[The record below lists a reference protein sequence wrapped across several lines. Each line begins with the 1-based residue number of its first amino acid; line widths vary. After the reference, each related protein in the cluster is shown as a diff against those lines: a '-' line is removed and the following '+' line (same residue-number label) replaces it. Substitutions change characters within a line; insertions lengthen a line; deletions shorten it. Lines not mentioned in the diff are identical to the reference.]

1 MSALL
6 IAEAMAWLGAN
17 QGAMRCTRDT
27 VIMTARYELTM
38 LDASVRVVGGDY
50 VAATIAAVANLQD
63 QIAARRERRA
73 RLAGGAR

>member
-1 MSALL
+1 MSPAL
-6 IAEAMAWLGAN
+6 IHEALAWLGAN

-38 LDASVRVVGGDY
+38 LDTSVRVVGGDY
-50 VAATIAAVANLQD
+50 VAATIAAVEKLQD
-63 QIAARRERRA
+63 QIAARRA